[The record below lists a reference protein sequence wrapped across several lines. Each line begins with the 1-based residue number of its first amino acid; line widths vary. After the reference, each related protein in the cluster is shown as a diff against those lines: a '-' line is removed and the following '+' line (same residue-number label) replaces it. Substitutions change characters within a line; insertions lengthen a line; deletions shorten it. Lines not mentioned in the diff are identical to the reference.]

1 MLILTYLTLHQLY
14 YKDLIRFLYKIYCH
28 FQLWIKLNPNI
39 NCIKNYID
47 KIQEVMV
54 DIFQG
59 KIKEVFLYDSETS
72 VGAGFREAGSRK
84 GFKLSNSSRTL
95 VIKCFRVT
103 FYF

>member
-1 MLILTYLTLHQLY
+1 M
-14 YKDLIRFLYKIYCH
+14 
-28 FQLWIKLNPNI
+28 
-39 NCIKNYID
+39 
-47 KIQEVMV
+47 

-103 FYF
+103 IDSFDYFVDIDQSYS